1 MGDLEGSNSRV
12 RAETRQRRDQRGE
25 AEAHLSGRAIT
36 QPPFFL
42 GGLLGLWIV
51 CGVRC
56 ELLEPS
62 AGLSWVQVGHRGG
75 VIDSPHLQQ
84 SEDKQNT
91 LPFVVDVALI

>member
-36 QPPFFL
+36 QPPPFFW
-42 GGLLGLWIV
+42 GLLGLWIV